1 MYHSSHEIVNYR
13 EGVELSGWKYENHY
27 WQEQLKEGLEYGG
40 ISGIRTPMDQNMI
53 KMILSVICSLLM
65 FFKANV
71 SIP

>member
-53 KMILSVICSLLM
+53 NQNDFVCYMQFTHL
-65 FFKANV
+65 F
-71 SIP
+71 